1 MSAPTSVTS
10 DNEHEPTAA
19 DAYAMAPEP
28 VARDTREQ
36 ERQLIGHVLANPAN
50 VSDDVL
56 ALPSE
61 HMSSPGHAIL
71 WRIAVERAYAGHEQF
86 DAVGVM
92 NQLRDEYPDY
102 PALPDQAKNYA
113 IRYGFG
119 IVGVVA
125 ETLAEEVSRGHAARE
140 TERTLLAAW
149 QRLAAGYDQQAREI
163 MTSIDPDAGVRDHW
177 VTLAAAWDAARRD
190 AENPA
195 AIIPTPWRGINRY
208 LEGGMRARQVYVLA
222 GLAGTGK
229 TASAQQVVDHVADE
243 LGRTVAVFS
252 LEMGQEDL
260 SRRQMSTSGRV
271 PMGEVMRPDLRLTK
285 ESTQAVNSVL
295 ERIGDRVLIDDSEEL
310 TVSQLRARARVA
322 VRRYKAELIVVDYAQ
337 LVDHDNERL
346 TERETISE
354 VVKEISRM
362 AKELRVPVLLLA
374 QPNRNASYQGRKL
387 EMTDLYGS
395 GALEKFA
402 AGVILLNKVMDE
414 DADGNPIPSEF
425 VDFDIRKNRFGQND
439 VTVRMLAD
447 LSRQRFEE
455 LSQG

>member
-1 MSAPTSVTS
+1 TVGL
-10 DNEHEPTAA
+10 
-19 DAYAMAPEP
+19 
-28 VARDTREQ
+28 VAR
-36 ERQLIGHVLANPAN
+36 
-50 VSDDVL
+50 
-56 ALPSE
+56 
-61 HMSSPGHAIL
+61 
-71 WRIAVERAYAGHEQF
+71 
-86 DAVGVM
+86 
-92 NQLRDEYPDY
+92 
-102 PALPDQAKNYA
+102 
-113 IRYGFG
+113 
-119 IVGVVA
+119 
-125 ETLAEEVSRGHAARE
+125 TLAEEVMRGHQARMIERRLVQAWSCLSRGRVAEAS
-140 TERTLLAAW
+140 
-149 QRLAAGYDQQAREI
+149 EI
-163 MTSIDPDAGVRDHW
+163 MTSLDPGAGVQDRW
-177 VTLAAAWDAARRD
+177 VTLRLAWKSAQEDAQ
-190 AENPA
+190 NPA
-195 AIIPTPWRGINRY
+195 MIIPTPWRGINRY
-208 LEGGMRARQVYVLA
+208 LEGGMRARQVYVLS

-229 TASAQQVVDHVADE
+229 TAAAQQVVDSAACE
-243 LGRTVAVFS
+243 GRTVAVFS
-252 LEMGQEDL
+252 LEMGQVDL
-260 SRRQMSTSGRV
+260 ARRQMSTSGRV
-271 PMGEVMRPDLRLTK
+271 PMGEVMRPDLQLTR

-295 ERIGDRVLIDDSEEL
+295 ERIGDQVLIDDSEEL

-402 AGVILLNKVMDE
+402 AGVILLNKVMDQ
-414 DADGNPIPSEF
+414 DDDGNNVPTEF